1 MDKVLPIFR
10 SHYSIG
16 RSILTLN
23 PLGSSDGSGPDSIID
38 ICHEA
43 KLKTF
48 YLVDDSMSGF
58 LEAYTNSQDA
68 GLELRFGLRVNF
80 CNDISEKDKDTYRF
94 ESKCIVFCNNK
105 SGYENLIKIYST
117 AARDGFYHTPRLD
130 KNILNKFWGDGL
142 TLAIPF
148 YDSFI
153 HKNKYS
159 MGNIVPDF
167 GDIAPSFFIE
177 DNDLP
182 FDDDLAESV
191 KSYAGDEFEVVKTK
205 TIYYKDKSNF
215 LDYVTFRC
223 ISSGPGGQSKNT
235 LNKPGLDHMCSDEF
249 CFESWKE
256 VVNG

>member
-105 SGYENLIKIYST
+105 SGYENLI
-117 AARDGFYHTPRLD
+117 
-130 KNILNKFWGDGL
+130 N
-142 TLAIPF
+142 
-148 YDSFI
+148 
-153 HKNKYS
+153 
-159 MGNIVPDF
+159 F
-167 GDIAPSFFIE
+167 GE
-177 DNDLP
+177 TVL
-182 FDDDLAESV
+182 
-191 KSYAGDEFEVVKTK
+191 
-205 TIYYKDKSNF
+205 
-215 LDYVTFRC
+215 
-223 ISSGPGGQSKNT
+223 
-235 LNKPGLDHMCSDEF
+235 H
-249 CFESWKE
+249 
-256 VVNG
+256 